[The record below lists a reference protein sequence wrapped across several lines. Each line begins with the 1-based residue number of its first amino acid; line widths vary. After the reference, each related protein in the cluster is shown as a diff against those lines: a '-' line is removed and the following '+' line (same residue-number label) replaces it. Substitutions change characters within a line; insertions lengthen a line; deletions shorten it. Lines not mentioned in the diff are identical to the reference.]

1 MMKNMKRKLSVLLM
15 VVSLFTMAIPVSAAG
30 STGNGVTL
38 STNVLTLSEGS
49 VASVTAVLPDGM
61 DANKLTFFTAD
72 PAVVTVAK
80 AGVAGN
86 AAAFTFSYAGNGS
99 TTVAI
104 FHSDNAAV
112 VGYVTV
118 NASQLI
124 LTVPNH
130 LGDNKQN
137 YCSIKDITFEPYSF
151 TYADFQDYK
160 YKMKL
165 QYTCDA
171 YGDTDFTKW
180 GTYGYFYDANGNIIS
195 KVHLYAKAL
204 AKGRTYKDECNVPV
218 NAVRFEIEG
227 WN

>member
-1 MMKNMKRKLSVLLM
+1 MKNMKRKLSLLLM
-15 VVSLFTMAIPVSAAG
+15 AAMLFTMALPVSAAG
-30 STGNGVTL
+30 ATGNGVTL
-38 STNVLTLSEGS
+38 STNAVTLSEGA
-49 VASVTAVLPDGM
+49 VATVTAVLPAGM
-61 DANKLTFFTAD
+61 DADKLTFFTAD

-80 AGVAGN
+80 SAVAGN
-86 AAAFTFSYAGNGS
+86 SAAFTFAYAGNGT

-104 FHSDNAAV
+104 FHADNPAA

-124 LTVPNH
+124 LTVPSH
-130 LGDNKQN
+130 LGSNKDN
-137 YCSIKDITFEPYSF
+137 YCKIKDITFEPYSF

-160 YKMKL
+160 YTMKL
-165 QYTCDA
+165 QYTCEE
-171 YGDTDFTKW
+171 YKDTDYTKW
-180 GTYGYFYDANGNIIS
+180 GAFGYFYDANGNIIS

-204 AKGRTYKDECNVPV
+204 AKGRTYKDECNVPA